1 MFRICSRY
9 LRSPEDANDAMMKGY
24 VNAFKNLDRF
34 EIRGKGALEAW
45 LSKIMVNACLME
57 IRRSKKMEVVSE
69 FPETVADQGSTSD
82 ALEAEDVYRFVQELP
97 IGYRTVFNLYAI
109 EGFSHKEIA
118 VELNIGEATSRSQLS
133 KARELLKKRIDQQQ
147 WKEKTSTGS

>member
-1 MFRICSRY
+1 MFRICHRY
-9 LRSPEDANDAMMKGY
+9 LKAPEDANDAMMKGY

-34 EIRGKGALEAW
+34 EVRGKGSLEAW
-45 LSKIMVNACLME
+45 ISKIMVNACLME
-57 IRRSKKMEVVSE
+57 LRRSKKMEVVSE
-69 FPETVADQGSTSD
+69 FPETIPEDSSASD
-82 ALEAEDVYRFVQELP
+82 ALEAEDIYRLVQELP

-109 EGFSHKEIA
+109 EGYSHKEIA
-118 VELNIGEATSRSQLS
+118 EELNIGEATSRSQLS